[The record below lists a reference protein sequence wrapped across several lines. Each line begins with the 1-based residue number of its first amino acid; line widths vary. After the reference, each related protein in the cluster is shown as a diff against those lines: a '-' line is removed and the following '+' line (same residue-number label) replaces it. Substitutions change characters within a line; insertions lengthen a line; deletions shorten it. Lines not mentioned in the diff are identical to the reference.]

1 MEGYLPLE
9 WCIIWFLVMIPFVA
23 VGARKIIRIIRE
35 HPEQKMTV
43 ALSGAFIF
51 RLSSLKLPSATGSS
65 SHPTGTGLAVVLY
78 GVCACSV
85 LSLIVLVFQALL
97 LAHGGLTTLGA
108 NCVSMGV
115 VGPIVGMFF
124 WALFRKFRASVP
136 VSMFFAAF
144 FADLMTY
151 VFTSVQLT
159 ICYHA
164 NGVMQ
169 AFADFMTTYA
179 VTQIPLALIE
189 GIIFAM
195 FARYLVTSRPEIFGD
210 ESAQKPVSKKFY
222 MACFAVI
229 AAVLVV
235 ILAYGA
241 ANGFEFAGSD
251 DVGSGIIMDN
261 AEDFIQWTE
270 GIWGSYELPGETESL
285 LFALQAAIGA
295 VIIGFFIGMSYAR
308 KKFDKEGPR
317 EPRPPEI
324 RRKAVPEAK
333 RRGSS
338 SDQVEM
344 DELAYSSRMVD
355 WSPLGKLFFT
365 LALLVVGLITDSIV
379 VPMITFCIGLAL
391 MAYSTN
397 MKLPPVILLAI
408 GEAVLIMAIGCGL
421 ISILGDHSQEDLLSG
436 KILWFDMYMT
446 QESLN
451 QAWLVFFRAIA
462 GVTLMLSFASSTPI
476 PHLAQACRKLRMPKE
491 IVEVVVLIYRYAF
504 LLLERMLVML
514 KAAKCRLGYNGP
526 VRTMRSYAG
535 AMVGTFMFSME
546 LAEKSESS
554 LACRNYQGYF
564 PVYNMPRNISWAW
577 VLVTLAAAAA
587 LFVFG
592 RDLVNWNDMAGLLSP
607 LFGW

>member
-1 MEGYLPLE
+1 ME

-51 RLSSLKLPSATGSS
+51 LLSSLKLPSATGSS

-195 FARYLVTSRPEIFGD
+195 FARYLVPRSSATNPHRSPCRRSSIWHASRSSPR
-210 ESAQKPVSKKFY
+210 S
-222 MACFAVI
+222 
-229 AAVLVV
+229 
-235 ILAYGA
+235 
-241 ANGFEFAGSD
+241 
-251 DVGSGIIMDN
+251 
-261 AEDFIQWTE
+261 W
-270 GIWGSYELPGETESL
+270 WSYSHTG
-285 LFALQAAIGA
+285 
-295 VIIGFFIGMSYAR
+295 
-308 KKFDKEGPR
+308 
-317 EPRPPEI
+317 RPT
-324 RRKAVPEAK
+324 
-333 RRGSS
+333 GSS
-338 SDQVEM
+338 SPDPTM
-344 DELAYSSRMVD
+344 S
-355 WSPLGKLFFT
+355 
-365 LALLVVGLITDSIV
+365 
-379 VPMITFCIGLAL
+379 GLA
-391 MAYSTN
+391 
-397 MKLPPVILLAI
+397 
-408 GEAVLIMAIGCGL
+408 
-421 ISILGDHSQEDLLSG
+421 
-436 KILWFDMYMT
+436 
-446 QESLN
+446 
-451 QAWLVFFRAIA
+451 
-462 GVTLMLSFASSTPI
+462 
-476 PHLAQACRKLRMPKE
+476 
-491 IVEVVVLIYRYAF
+491 
-504 LLLERMLVML
+504 
-514 KAAKCRLGYNGP
+514 
-526 VRTMRSYAG
+526 
-535 AMVGTFMFSME
+535 
-546 LAEKSESS
+546 
-554 LACRNYQGYF
+554 
-564 PVYNMPRNISWAW
+564 
-577 VLVTLAAAAA
+577 
-587 LFVFG
+587 
-592 RDLVNWNDMAGLLSP
+592 
-607 LFGW
+607 